1 MMKETNGQLETDTE
15 DGKPVDKKEGLQ
27 LLIYDLKQRPLIAIK
42 IFNFLIFSGKF
53 NIILFSFTNGPIT
66 FQIVCN
72 QRLRSF
78 VSLHVNSH
86 EITGNEFGR
95 NRSHL
100 RRIFC

>member
-15 DGKPVDKKEGLQ
+15 DGKPVDKKEGFQ

-53 NIILFSFTNGPIT
+53 NIIPFSFGPIT
-66 FQIVCN
+66 IQIVY